1 MNFVE
6 VALPLPMKQLFDYKI
21 PEQLQDKIVPFMRVL
36 VPFRSQ
42 KIAGFVITIKETS
55 YVAEEKCKEI
65 IKILDDFPVF
75 SPTMF
80 QFCNWWANY
89 YQCSLGEALDASV
102 PTHLESTLEKQ
113 QRCIQLVDPET
124 VDNFIQEVQDKKPQ
138 QAKILRILK
147 TSTEPFVLEQVRN
160 KLNIS
165 ISPFQTLEKKGIIKV
180 IYKNQ
185 EKDIFSNIPA
195 LTKEIPT
202 LTDEQQSALDS
213 INHAINLSQYE
224 TFLLLGITGSGKTE
238 VYLRAIQE
246 VVARGK
252 EAIVLVPEI
261 ALTPQTVSRFK
272 QRFPKIAVLHSELT
286 ESQRAY
292 QWKKIYNGEI
302 QVIIGPRSALFAPT
316 KKLGIIIV
324 DEEHENTFKQQTTP
338 RYNAR
343 DLAVKRGQLE
353 NAVVILG
360 SATPSLESYHN
371 CQLKKYTLLKLHNR
385 IGKATLPRLW
395 LIDMK
400 EECYNQKRFAI
411 FSRLLY
417 ENMRKTLAAGNKI
430 ILFLNR
436 RGFSTILRCKDCNY
450 ELRCSHCDIPMTF
463 HQTDQRAI
471 CHYCGEETNVPNRC
485 PNCHSSTIKFL
496 GMGTERIEETLH
508 KLFPQAKICRM
519 DSDTMTS
526 RELYEKNFLDFS
538 NGKID
543 ILLGT
548 QMIAKGLD
556 FPQVTLVG
564 ILAADA
570 ALQLPDF
577 RSSERT
583 FQLAVQVAGRAGRG
597 EEAGLVILQSWNPE
611 HYSIKAALK
620 QNYEEFAQEEL
631 EYRKMM
637 GYPPYGKLLRLLLEG
652 NDEKQVQDKAEEL
665 ILHLKAINCTC
676 LGPAPAAITK
686 IKDKYRYHI
695 LIKGKDFTEIHN
707 CAQYIQAYIQST
719 EKLKITI
726 DIDPISLL

>member
-6 VALPLPMKQLFDYKI
+6 VAIPLPMKQLFDYKI
-21 PEQLQDKIVPFMRVL
+21 PEYLQDKIVPFMRVL
-36 VPFRSQ
+36 VPFRAQ
-42 KIAGFVITIKETS
+42 KIIGFVITIKASS
-55 YVAEEKCKEI
+55 YVPEDKCKEI

-89 YQCSLGEALDASV
+89 YQCSLGEALDACV

-113 QRCIQLVDPET
+113 QKCIQLTDPET

-147 TSTEPFVLEQVRN
+147 TSTEPFVLDQVRN

-180 IYKNQ
+180 IYKSQ

-195 LTKEIPT
+195 LTKEIPK
-202 LTDEQQSALDS
+202 LTDEQQCALDY
-213 INHAINLSQYE
+213 IKYAIQMEKYQ

-238 VYLRAIQE
+238 VYLQAIQE
-246 VVARGK
+246 VVSRGK

-286 ESQRAY
+286 ESQRVY
-292 QWKKIYNGEI
+292 QWKKIHNGEI
-302 QVIIGPRSALFAPT
+302 QVVIGPRSALFAPT
-316 KKLGIIIV
+316 KNLGIIVV

-360 SATPSLESYHN
+360 SATPSLESYYN
-371 CQLKKYTLLKLHNR
+371 CQLNKYTLLKLHKR

-400 EECYNQKRFAI
+400 EECHNQKRFAI

-417 ENMRKTLAAGNKI
+417 ENMKKTLAAGNKI

-436 RGFSTILRCKDCNY
+436 RGFSTIIRCKNCNY
-450 ELRCSHCDIPMTF
+450 ELHCSHCDIPMTF

-471 CHYCGEETNVPNRC
+471 CHYCGEEVSVPNTC

-577 RSSERT
+577 RASERT

-611 HYSIKAALK
+611 HYSIQAALK
-620 QNYEEFAQEEL
+620 QNYEQFAQEEL

-652 NDEKQVQDKAEEL
+652 NDEKQVQEKAEEL
-665 ILHLKAINCTC
+665 IIQLNAINCTC

-695 LIKGKDFTEIHN
+695 LIKGKDFSEIHN
-707 CAQYIQAYIQST
+707 CAQYIQSYIQST
-719 EKLKITI
+719 DKLKITI

>member
-6 VALPLPMKQLFDYKI
+6 VAIPLPMKQLFDYKI
-21 PEQLQDKIVPFMRVL
+21 PEYLQDKIVPFMRVL
-36 VPFRSQ
+36 VPFRVQ
-42 KIAGFVITIKETS
+42 KIIGFVITIKASS
-55 YVAEEKCKEI
+55 YVPEDKCKEI

-89 YQCSLGEALDASV
+89 YQCSLGEALDACV

-113 QRCIQLVDPET
+113 QKCIQLTDPET

-147 TSTEPFVLEQVRN
+147 TSTEPFVLDQVRN

-180 IYKNQ
+180 IYKSQ

-195 LTKEIPT
+195 LTKKIPK
-202 LTDEQQSALDS
+202 LTDEQQCALDY
-213 INHAINLSQYE
+213 IKYAIQMEKYQ

-238 VYLRAIQE
+238 VYLQAIQE
-246 VVARGK
+246 VVSRGK

-286 ESQRAY
+286 ESQRVY
-292 QWKKIYNGEI
+292 QWKKIHNGEI
-302 QVIIGPRSALFAPT
+302 QVVIGPRSALFAPT
-316 KKLGIIIV
+316 KNLGIIVV

-360 SATPSLESYHN
+360 SATPSLESYYN
-371 CQLKKYTLLKLHNR
+371 CQLNKYTLLKLHKR

-400 EECYNQKRFAI
+400 EECHNQKRFAI

-417 ENMRKTLAAGNKI
+417 ENMKKTLAAGNKI

-436 RGFSTILRCKDCNY
+436 RGFSTIIRCKNCNY
-450 ELRCSHCDIPMTF
+450 ELHCSHCDIPMTF

-471 CHYCGEETNVPNRC
+471 CHYCGEEVSVPNTC

-577 RSSERT
+577 RASERT

-611 HYSIKAALK
+611 HYSIQAALK
-620 QNYEEFAQEEL
+620 QNYEQFAQEEL

-652 NDEKQVQDKAEEL
+652 NDEKQVQEKAEEL
-665 ILHLKAINCTC
+665 IIQLNAINCTC

-695 LIKGKDFTEIHN
+695 LIKGKDFSEIHN
-707 CAQYIQAYIQST
+707 CAQYIQSYIQST
-719 EKLKITI
+719 DKLKITI